1 MALLL
6 ILLLNA
12 LKIVCLLHR
21 ERSILKR
28 KMRTGKSLFA
38 QCIEIL
44 SFQELHW
51 LIQSHTFL
59 FLNIS
64 IVFDLIIVSHFCS
77 LKQETMLFA

>member
-44 SFQELHW
+44 SFQELH
-51 LIQSHTFL
+51 
-59 FLNIS
+59 
-64 IVFDLIIVSHFCS
+64 
-77 LKQETMLFA
+77 